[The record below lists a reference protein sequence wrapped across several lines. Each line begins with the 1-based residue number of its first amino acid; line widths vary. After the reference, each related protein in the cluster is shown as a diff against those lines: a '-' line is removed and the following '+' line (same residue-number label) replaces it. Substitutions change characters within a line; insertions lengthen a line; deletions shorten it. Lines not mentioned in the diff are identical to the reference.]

1 MELEKKEIT
10 YIRDIQSRPNTTI
23 LDTIQSEYCLQ
34 RMKFNPSH
42 PSPNHFCSR
51 LEIRMKTYY
60 KDLYKSFSA
69 KMA

>member
-1 MELEKKEIT
+1 MEIEKEIT
-10 YIRDIQSRPNTTI
+10 YIRDIHSRPKATI
-23 LDTIQSEYCLQ
+23 LDTIHNEYCLK

-60 KDLYKSFSA
+60 KDLYKSCSA
-69 KMA
+69 